1 MNEDQSRTVYDQ
13 AIDISRSPLEARR
26 QRLLELRS
34 AIQSGSYRVTSDE
47 LAVTLIRSMVWV
59 PSAR

>member
-26 QRLLELRS
+26 QRLLALRS